1 MPVPAANNS
10 RAGGNQILNLAQ
22 TMCRLVTIAEP
33 TVRVRWADRPQFL
46 LFLDAAVLACSLLP
60 AARDEQITMDA
71 PDVTFDPS
79 DGTLIP
85 GQTAP

>member
-1 MPVPAANNS
+1 MPVPAANNT

-22 TMCRLVTIAEP
+22 TLCRLVTIAEP
-33 TVRVRWADRPQFL
+33 TVRIRWADRPAFL
-46 LFLDAAVLACSLLP
+46 AFLDAAVLACSLLP
-60 AARDEQITMDA
+60 AARDEQIEMDA
-71 PDVTFDPS
+71 FTGTYDPS